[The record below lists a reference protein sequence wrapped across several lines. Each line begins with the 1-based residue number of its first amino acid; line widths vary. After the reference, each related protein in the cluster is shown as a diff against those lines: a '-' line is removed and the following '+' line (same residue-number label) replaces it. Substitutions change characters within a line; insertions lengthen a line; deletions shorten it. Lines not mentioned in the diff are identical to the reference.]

1 MTDIIMDPAVK
12 QELASRGINEATGV
26 YGNHKIK
33 LGKSAAIRLD
43 TIKSASIPFAGFSQA
58 TKISRGKE
66 GIARSADN
74 VLRTLTG
81 QADKLNAKALLG
93 NLKALTTHYERLD
106 ALGQLSDKQKEDT
119 SWTFT
124 AAVEKLSNSDL
135 AKVFQT
141 FSSAEMDL
149 LQTALIREGR
159 CNPDAADA
167 RTAAEQLFDLQ
178 ALVIREISNRSINEQ
193 ISQESANNE
202 NPLPEA
208 ERPESLSH
216 RFGSIENTGITA
228 HDHDIS
234 AANLVSLAEIAA
246 SSSTLRERSELAA
259 DNRLRDRKLDSI
271 TVKEI
276 GNAIRSSELTIN
288 IHTEFLVGGPNSI
301 MQRPNDP
308 MVNIFH
314 LHDQGTDPK
323 GLGYL
328 YERDSTEKVLFPELK
343 GHEVS
348 ANERPMYGA
357 LNIAGNRIGAFDA
370 NMGYGSSVIVL
381 KPEVAKRST
390 YTVNDSFL
398 STPINTAK
406 ERREN
411 FYKLLDGANSP
422 EYTAKN
428 FGEKIPDSL
437 IKALKDPVSEEHREF
452 EGFLDKL
459 TGTNAISVN
468 FKMGIVPDSV
478 FNHFTN
484 AADDYKA
491 RHPDEKRT
499 SIEIAES
506 MFSAFRGLCLKCFGD
521 PEATRSAMATYDNVE
536 SLVTQMNQVDS
547 IGLARAAIDAKNG
560 MSFKA
565 IPQNVQY
572 IEAQIQG
579 PLIPSRDIAEIRLY
593 VDDIPEDE
601 REARIREMKK
611 FGKDNG
617 IKITLVGNKE
627 NKDDEKELTR
637 IQMRDAEFGK
647 EHRDTK
653 LLESVKLDY
662 LDNLPAKIK
671 DYIADNKWLTRDL
684 PAGALRLEGNA
695 LAVFASDFEKAI
707 RKKLND
713 APAIMT
719 EEALIEIAF
728 TETIK
733 PILSHKAKLLR
744 EVEKTPLS
752 APQKEAVTKWVVA
765 AKALRTTDELKVILK
780 NAQAQA
786 EMFRNLARAAPPL
799 TVQEAA
805 SRIITFTKEMDKE
818 LSAMLAESYKGHEI
832 GPDDTLTEINRISF
846 MSLALLKNAEPPVS
860 KDDLTRLTNLFDGPE
875 MRQMFGQ
882 LQGIKNRSRLGDEAV
897 GSLEVLINYIFVNAQ
912 NLREENAQN
921 LREESGERYRDVST
935 YYGDF
940 RLIQSPVRNILS
952 QLSTEIGQ
960 KFNDLYPPYQEFPAP
975 VNPERM
981 PQNDGERRKFLV
993 NIMDKYINHEK
1004 TFERGISTHGRGH
1017 IARAYIFADVMCNI
1031 LAAKGIKVDKNA
1043 VLCGIAGHDAGRK
1056 GGGQDRWEENSANIT
1071 VDTMKT
1077 SFGNDTMGPDYEK
1090 EVRNSIDRHK
1100 GKTIEAMILNAADS
1114 LDIGRVGTGVFQL
1127 DQFMFLKADGTDAPN
1142 PEIEKLRQDLAK
1154 EADLLQRLTNPLCA
1168 KRQELD
1174 RLDMEMMEAKGAHLE
1189 ELSKQKQEILDGIA
1203 RDFAADWD
1211 VSSDDYMKRFEK
1223 TIKDNP
1229 QLFPLLSKY
1238 YGGNAQPA

>member
-1 MTDIIMDPAVK
+1 MTDIIMDPAVR

-26 YGNHKIK
+26 YGNHQVK
-33 LGKSAAIRLD
+33 LGKSAPIRLD

-58 TKISRGKE
+58 TKISRGRE

-81 QADKLNAKALLG
+81 QADRLDARILLG
-93 NLKALTTHYERLD
+93 NLKALTTHYDRLN
-106 ALGQLSDKQKEDT
+106 ALGQLTENQKADG

-124 AAVEKLSNSDL
+124 AAVEKLSNTEL

-159 CNPDAADA
+159 CNPNAADA

-193 ISQESANNE
+193 ISQEAASNE

-208 ERPESLSH
+208 ESPESLSH
-216 RFGSIENTGITA
+216 RFGSIENAGTA
-228 HDHDIS
+228 VHANDIS

-246 SSSTLRERSELAA
+246 SSSTVRERSELAA
-259 DNRLRDRKLDSI
+259 DDRLKNRKLDSI

-288 IHTEFLVGGPNSI
+288 IHTQFLIGGPNSI
-301 MQRPNDP
+301 LQRPNDP

-314 LHDQGTDPK
+314 LHDQGSNPK

-328 YERDSTEKVLFPELK
+328 NERDSTEKVLFPELK

-348 ANERPMYGA
+348 ANERPLYGA
-357 LNIAGNRIGAFDA
+357 LNIAGNKIGAFDA
-370 NMGYGSSVIVL
+370 NKGYGSSVIVL

-390 YTVNDSFL
+390 YTVNDSFM
-398 STPINTAK
+398 STPLNTAK
-406 ERREN
+406 ERRDN

-437 IKALKDPVSEEHREF
+437 IKALKNPESEEHRDF
-452 EGFLDKL
+452 ESFLDRL
-459 TGTNAISVN
+459 TGSDAISVN
-468 FKMGIVPDSV
+468 IREGILPQSV
-478 FNHFTN
+478 EKHFTK
-484 AADDYKA
+484 AAREYLA
-491 RHPDEKRT
+491 QHPDDKM
-499 SIEIAES
+499 SKKDISES
-506 MFSAFRGLCLKCFGD
+506 MFSAFKGLCLKCFGD
-521 PEATRSAMATYDNVE
+521 SEATRSAMATYDNVE
-536 SLVTQMNQVDS
+536 SLVTQMSQVDS

-565 IPQNVQY
+565 VPDNIQY
-572 IEAQIQG
+572 IEAQIHG

-593 VDDIPEDE
+593 VNDIPEDE

-617 IKITLVGNKE
+617 IKITLVGDREDN
-627 NKDDEKELTR
+627 DDSNESTR
-637 IQMRDAEFGK
+637 MQMRDVEFSR
-647 EHRDTK
+647 EHRDTA
-653 LLESVKLDY
+653 LLESVKQDY
-662 LDNLPAKIK
+662 LNNLPAKIQE
-671 DYIADNKWLTRDL
+671 YIADNKWLTNDL

-695 LAVFASDFEKAI
+695 LANFASKFESAI
-707 RKKLND
+707 ANKLRNTT
-713 APAIMT
+713 AVMT
-719 EEALIEIAF
+719 ETSLVKVAF
-728 TETIK
+728 DETIN
-733 PILSHKAKLLR
+733 PILTLKANLLR
-744 EVEKTPLS
+744 EVEKTSLS
-752 APQKEAVTKWVVA
+752 TVQKAEVAKWVVA
-765 AKALRTTDELKVILK
+765 AKALRTTDEVRVILK

-786 EMFRNLARAAPPL
+786 EMFRNLARAEPPL

-805 SRIITFTKEMDKE
+805 SRIVTFVKDMDRE
-818 LSAMLAESYKGHEI
+818 LSAMLSESYKGREV
-832 GPDDTLTEINRISF
+832 GPDDTMTEINRISF
-846 MSLALLKNAEPPVS
+846 MSLTLLKNAEPPVG
-860 KDDLTRLTNLFDGPE
+860 KEDLTRLKNLFDGPE
-875 MRQMFGQ
+875 MRQMFSQ
-882 LQGIKNRSRLGDEAV
+882 LQGIKNSSRIGNEEV
-897 GSLEVLINYIFVNAQ
+897 GSLEVLINYIFI
-912 NLREENAQN
+912 NAQN

-935 YYGDF
+935 YSGDF

-975 VNPERM
+975 VNMEKM

-1031 LAAKGIKVDKNA
+1031 LAEKGIKVDKNA
-1043 VLCGIAGHDAGRK
+1043 VLCGIAGHDTGRK
-1056 GGGQDRWEENSANIT
+1056 GGGQDNWEESSGNIT
-1071 VDTMKT
+1071 VETMKT
-1077 SFGNDTMGPDYEK
+1077 AFGNDTMGPDYEK
-1090 EVRNSIDRHK
+1090 EVKNSIFGHRSH
-1100 GKTIEAMILNAADS
+1100 TIESMILNAADS
-1114 LDIGRVGTGVFQL
+1114 LDIGRVGTGVFDL
-1127 DQFMFLKADGTDAPN
+1127 NKFMFLKTDGTDQPN
-1142 PEIEKLRQDLAK
+1142 PEIEALRQKLAR

-1168 KRQELD
+1168 NRKALD
-1174 RLDMEMMEAKGAHLE
+1174 YIDQEMMDASGPYEETLSKDKE
-1189 ELSKQKQEILDGIA
+1189 ELLESIA
-1203 RDFAADWD
+1203 TEFASEWD
-1211 VSSDDYMKRFEK
+1211 IPSDDYMKNFEK

-1229 QLFPLLSKY
+1229 ELFPILSKY
-1238 YGGNAQPA
+1238 YSGNAQPA

>member
-26 YGNHKIK
+26 YENHKIK

-43 TIKSASIPFAGFSQA
+43 TIKSASIPFAGFFKA

-93 NLKALTTHYERLD
+93 NLKAMTTHYKRLG
-106 ALGQLSDKQKEDT
+106 ALGQLSKEQKKDT

-149 LQTALIREGR
+149 LQTALMQEGR
-159 CNPDAADA
+159 CSPDA

-193 ISQESANNE
+193 ISKESANNE
-202 NPLPEA
+202 NPIPENKK
-208 ERPESLSH
+208 PESLSQ

-259 DNRLRDRKLDSI
+259 DNKLRDRKLDSI

-288 IHTEFLVGGPNSI
+288 IHTQFLVGGSNSI

-357 LNIAGNRIGAFDA
+357 LNITGNRIGALDT
-370 NMGYGSSVIVL
+370 NKGYGSSVIVL

-406 ERREN
+406 ERRDN

-428 FGEKIPDSL
+428 FGEKIPGSL
-437 IKALKDPVSEEHREF
+437 IEALKNPESKEHQEF
-452 EGFLDKL
+452 ERFLDTL
-459 TGTNAISVN
+459 TGTDAISVN
-468 FKMGIVPDSV
+468 FKMGIIPDSV
-478 FNHFTN
+478 TKHFND
-484 AADDYKA
+484 AANYIKQN
-491 RHPDEKRT
+491 PNEKRQPM
-499 SIEIAES
+499 EITES
-506 MFSAFRGLCLKCFGD
+506 MFSAFKGLCLKCFGD

-547 IGLARAAIDAKNG
+547 IGLARAALDAKNG

-565 IPQNVQY
+565 VPAGVQY

-611 FGKDNG
+611 FGNDNG
-617 IKITLVGNKE
+617 IKITLVGAKE
-627 NKDDEKELTR
+627 NEADEKEFNEMLK
-637 IQMRDAEFGK
+637 RDEEFRMD
-647 EHRDTK
+647 HRDTK
-653 LLESVKLDY
+653 LLESVKQDY
-662 LDNLPAKIK
+662 LDNLPAKIR
-671 DYIADNKWLTRDL
+671 DYIANNKFLTRDL
-684 PAGALRLEGNA
+684 PEGALRLEGNA
-695 LAVFASDFEKAI
+695 LAVFASDFENAI
-707 RKKLND
+707 RKKLNN
-713 APAIMT
+713 PKSLMT
-719 EEALIEIAF
+719 EDALIDAAF
-728 TETIK
+728 SETIK

-752 APQKEAVTKWVVA
+752 AAQKAEVTKWVVA
-765 AKALRTTDELKVILK
+765 AKALRTTEELKVVLK

-786 EMFRNLARAAPPL
+786 DLFRNLVQAEPPL
-799 TVQEAA
+799 TTEETV

-818 LSAMLAESYKGHEI
+818 LHAMRDESYKGRDF
-832 GPDDTLTEINRISF
+832 GPDDILTEINRISF
-846 MSLALLKNAEPPVS
+846 MSLALLKNAEPPAS
-860 KDDLTRLTNLFDGPE
+860 KAELTKLANIFDGPE
-875 MRQMFGQ
+875 MRQTLSQ
-882 LQGIKNRSRLGDEAV
+882 LQQIKNYSQLTKDKSLNV
-897 GSLEVLINYIFVNAQ
+897 NMGSLNVIVNQLLINAT
-912 NLREENAQN
+912 NLREET
-921 LREESGERYRDVST
+921 GEYYRNVRNYS
-935 YYGDF
+935 GDF
-940 RLIQSPVRNILS
+940 RLIQRPVRNILS
-952 QLSTEIGQ
+952 QVAPDLGK
-960 KFNDLYPPYQEFPAP
+960 KFNELYPPYQEFPAP
-975 VNPERM
+975 VNKEKM
-981 PQNDGERRKFLV
+981 PQNDADRRKFLV
-993 NIMDKYINHEK
+993 NIMDKYIEHEK
-1004 TFERGISTHGRGH
+1004 TFEEGTSVHGRGH

-1031 LAAKGIKVDKNA
+1031 LAEKGIKVDKNA
-1043 VLCGIAGHDAGRK
+1043 VLCGIAGHDTGRK
-1056 GGGQDRWEENSANIT
+1056 GRGQDRWEEDSAKIT
-1071 VDTMKT
+1071 VDAMKN
-1077 SFGNDTMGPDYEK
+1077 SFGNDTMGPDYEN
-1090 EVRNSIDRHK
+1090 EVKKSIDRHQ
-1100 GKTIEAMILNAADS
+1100 GQTIESMILNSADS
-1114 LDIGRVGTGVFQL
+1114 LDIGRVGTGCFQL
-1127 DQFMFLKADGTDAPN
+1127 DKFMFLKADGPDEPN
-1142 PEIEKLRQDLAK
+1142 QEIEKLRQDMAK

-1168 KRQELD
+1168 NRTALD
-1174 RLDMEMMEAKGAHLE
+1174 RFEADIIDAKPPFEGI
-1189 ELSKQKQEILDGIA
+1189 LSKQKEELVGNIA
-1203 RDFAADWD
+1203 KEFAAEWD
-1211 VSSDDYMKRFEK
+1211 IPSDDYMKKYEK
-1223 TIKDNP
+1223 IIKDNP
-1229 QLFPLLSKY
+1229 QLFPILSKY
-1238 YGGNAQPA
+1238 YSGNAQPA